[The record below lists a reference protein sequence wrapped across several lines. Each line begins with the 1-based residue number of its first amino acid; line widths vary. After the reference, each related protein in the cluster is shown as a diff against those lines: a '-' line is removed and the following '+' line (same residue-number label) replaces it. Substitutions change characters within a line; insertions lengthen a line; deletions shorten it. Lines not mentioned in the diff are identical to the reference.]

1 MAMTTGD
8 VPRDMTPT
16 VTRPTGKLYPLNSS
30 RLVTDVIKKIAVQL
44 GVPGTASRA
53 DTQPMVEAKI
63 EEQGHEPRNVQVRI
77 SEREDSTQLIELMDA
92 EGAFLQVE
100 VPAEEPEGDPEGGS
114 RPGAET
120 GDETEEGEALRTQ
133 LEEARAQNENLES
146 QVCQLRAQLDRA
158 KARISELWRQQ
169 CAQVSD
175 FDRQLGELEAEVES
189 LRAGSHLSMS
199 TPREPETRVHID
211 SSTVHASSSTS
222 KRRGKA
228 LPVEPFSGEMEAVR
242 LDDWLPAL
250 ERAATWNDW
259 TEEDRLLQLAGHLR
273 GRAVET
279 STFLCS
285 KITSPNGRWCMQSP
299 TRRLRESLIF
309 W

>member
-1 MAMTTGD
+1 
-8 VPRDMTPT
+8 
-16 VTRPTGKLYPLNSS
+16 
-30 RLVTDVIKKIAVQL
+30 
-44 GVPGTASRA
+44 
-53 DTQPMVEAKI
+53 MVEAKI

-100 VPAEEPEGDPEGGS
+100 VPAEEPEGDPERGS

-120 GDETEEGEALRTQ
+120 GEETEEGKALRTQ

-189 LRAGSHLSMS
+189 LRAD
-199 TPREPETRVHID
+199 E
-211 SSTVHASSSTS
+211 
-222 KRRGKA
+222 
-228 LPVEPFSGEMEAVR
+228 
-242 LDDWLPAL
+242 
-250 ERAATWNDW
+250 
-259 TEEDRLLQLAGHLR
+259 
-273 GRAVET
+273 
-279 STFLCS
+279 
-285 KITSPNGRWCMQSP
+285 
-299 TRRLRESLIF
+299 
-309 W
+309 